1 MIYWTFLYH
10 DLTNSRNV
18 DCMPMG
24 VCEICILILLT
35 LKKLHYFIVSG
46 VFYGTYTVLWFN
58 IHLEKN
64 SILKYFVF
72 HDKDHNLCKISSAV
86 FSHEIEKMQVQ
97 NVNTWCY

>member
-64 SILKYFVF
+64 SILR
-72 HDKDHNLCKISSAV
+72 LCKISSAV